1 MDYMIWAGA
10 VLAAIGIAALIW
22 CILQAVAAKR
32 AGLQGEAMTAALRRV
47 VVINMAALA
56 VSGLGLML
64 VVVGVI
70 LS

>member
-10 VLAAIGIAALIW
+10 VLAVIGIAALIW